1 MHGEHLLVICRL
13 IAMWTRG
20 ISRRKGK
27 NGGREYL
34 SLEAMKRR
42 VAGETET
49 VGVQQ
54 SSPANAVTNNMHSQN
69 IIIPMTASWENALQL
84 VFI

>member
-1 MHGEHLLVICRL
+1 MQTDSHVDKLGER
-13 IAMWTRG
+13 R
-20 ISRRKGK
+20 ISRRKGG
-27 NGGREYL
+27 NGGRGNL
-34 SLEAMKRR
+34 RLEAMKGR

-69 IIIPMTASWENALQL
+69 VIISMTASWENALQL